1 MTECVTDDDIP
12 SSAFTATENPRFGIC
27 RGVWHEVGTIFHDG
41 QTLVVGQLRTYICQ
55 CRIDKKIELGCLIT
69 SNRRG
74 RPIGGMQ
81 LLPHLANSGTG
92 DQDLHAA
99 RPYCATWPRRARNS
113 TPECSCP
120 SLMGKPHTAR
130 EKAASPPLGTSSF
143 GPRCHSVRLSSAS
156 CAGDGND

>member
-1 MTECVTDDDIP
+1 MTECVPDDDIP

-74 RPIGGMQ
+74 RPVGGVQ
-81 LLPHLANSGTG
+81 LLPHLADSGTG
-92 DQDLHAA
+92 DRVA
-99 RPYCATWPRRARNS
+99 RCASILCNLASEGAELDPRVQL
-113 TPECSCP
+113 PVVD
-120 SLMGKPHTAR
+120 GQTAHC
-130 EKAASPPLGTSSF
+130 T
-143 GPRCHSVRLSSAS
+143 
-156 CAGDGND
+156 